1 MTHACCPT
9 KVEDVNP
16 ALKGGVKDSRFDLI
30 VVGGG
35 SAAFAA
41 AIKADELN
49 ARSAV
54 IEQDT
59 IGGTCLNRGCVPS
72 KYFIR
77 AAELYHL
84 MKQPPMPGLSAKGV
98 RLDWKSLMAKKAQL
112 LEDGRKAKYWDILE
126 AHPKITYLHE
136 QAEFVS
142 DTELRVNGT
151 ILKAP
156 KFVIA
161 TGSSAFIPPIEGLTQ
176 VKYLTST
183 EALELK
189 ALPKS
194 MLVIGANAIG
204 LELAQMFAHLGV
216 GVTIHEVA
224 GRIAP
229 YEEPEISEALAKY
242 LTEEGLTICT
252 CTKVLKAR
260 QDGKQITVTA
270 QMPDGKTQ
278 EFVAEALL
286 IATGRR
292 PNTQGFGLE
301 RAGVTL
307 TRRGGGIQVDDEMK
321 TSSPNI
327 WAAGDCVDCACPSQ
341 FVYVA
346 ATQGATAAQNAI
358 DDCCHRKV
366 NYSVIPHAIF
376 TTPEVA
382 GVGLTE
388 EQAQAQGLKV
398 KTSVL
403 EFRWVPRAWLSLDE
417 RGLIKMV
424 AEEDTGRILGV
435 HLVAAHGG
443 ELIHEATLAIKHRL
457 TIQDL
462 IDTLHVYPTL
472 SEALRICAQGFFK
485 DATKLSCCAE

>member
-1 MTHACCPT
+1 MADTSTHACCPT
-9 KVEDVNP
+9 KVEE
-16 ALKGGVKDSRFDLI
+16 LKDARFDLI

-49 ARSAV
+49 AKAAI
-54 IEQDT
+54 IEHDT

-84 MKQPPMPGLSAKGV
+84 MKQPPMPALSAKSV
-98 RLDWKSLMAKKAQL
+98 RLDWGALMARKEQL

-126 AHPKITYLHE
+126 THPKITYLE
-136 QAEFVS
+136 GQAEFVS
-142 DTELRVNGT
+142 NTELRINGAT
-151 ILKAP
+151 LKTS
-156 KFVIA
+156 KVIIA
-161 TGSSAFIPPIEGLTQ
+161 TGSSPFVPPIEGIEQ

-183 EALELK
+183 GALELK

-204 LELAQMFAHLGV
+204 LELAQMFAHIGV
-216 GVTIHEVA
+216 DVTIHEVA

-242 LTEEGLTICT
+242 LTEEGLEICT

-270 QMPDGKTQ
+270 HMPDGTMK
-278 EFVAEALL
+278 EFAAEALL
-286 IATGRR
+286 VATGRR
-292 PNTQGFGLE
+292 PNTQGLGLE
-301 RAGVTL
+301 RGGVAL
-307 TRRGGGIQVDDEMK
+307 TRRGGIQVDDEMK
-321 TSSPNI
+321 TSAPNI

-346 ATQGATAAQNAI
+346 ATQGAVAAQNAI
-358 DDCCHRKV
+358 DDSYHRKV
-366 NYSVIPHAIF
+366 DYSVIPHAIF

-382 GVGLTE
+382 AVGLTE
-388 EQAQAQGLKV
+388 EQAKAQGLKA
-398 KTSVL
+398 KTSL
-403 EFRWVPRAWLSLDE
+403 LDFHWVPRAWLSLDE

-424 AEEDTGRILGV
+424 AEEDSGRILGV
-435 HLVAAHGG
+435 HMVAPHAG
-443 ELIHEATLAIKHRL
+443 ELIHEAVLAIKQRL

-462 IDTLHVYPTL
+462 IETFHVYPTL
-472 SEALRICAQGFFK
+472 SEALRMCAQGFFK

>member
-1 MTHACCPT
+1 MTQTTTHACCPT
-9 KVEDVNP
+9 KVEDV
-16 ALKGGVKDSRFDLI
+16 KDSRFDLM

-41 AIKADELN
+41 AIKADELK
-49 ARSAV
+49 AKVAI
-54 IEQDT
+54 IEHET

-84 MKQPPMPGLSAKGV
+84 MKQPPMPGVSATGV
-98 RLDWKSLMAKKAQL
+98 RLDWKRLMDQKDQL

-126 AHPKITYLHE
+126 AHPKITYLE
-136 QAEFVS
+136 GQAEFVS
-142 DTELRVNGT
+142 NSELRVNGT
-151 ILKAP
+151 TLRAP
-156 KFVIA
+156 KVVIA
-161 TGSSAFIPPIEGLTQ
+161 TGSSAFIPPIEGIEQ

-183 EALELK
+183 EALALK
-189 ALPKS
+189 TLPKS

-204 LELAQMFAHLGV
+204 LELAQMFAHVGV
-216 GVTIHEVA
+216 DVTIHEVA

-260 QDGKQITVTA
+260 QDGKQITMTA
-270 QMPDGKTQ
+270 QMPDGSQKA
-278 EFVAEALL
+278 FVAEALL
-286 IATGRR
+286 VATGRR

-301 RAGVTL
+301 RVGVSL
-307 TRRGGGIQVDDEMK
+307 TKRGGIQVDDEMK
-321 TSSPNI
+321 TSAPNI

-366 NYSVIPHAIF
+366 DYSVIPHAIF

-382 GVGLTE
+382 AVGLTE
-388 EQAQAQGLKV
+388 EQAKAQGLKV
-398 KTSVL
+398 RTSVL
-403 EFRWVPRAWLSLDE
+403 DFHWVPRAWLSLDE

-435 HLVAAHGG
+435 HIVAPHAG
-443 ELIHEATLAIKHRL
+443 EFIHEAVVAIKHKL

-462 IDTLHVYPTL
+462 IETFHVYPTL

>member
-9 KVEDVNP
+9 KAED
-16 ALKGGVKDSRFDLI
+16 LKDAKFDLI

-41 AIKADELN
+41 AIKADELG
-49 ARSAV
+49 ARAAV

-77 AAELYHL
+77 AAELYQF
-84 MKQPPMPGLSAKGV
+84 MKQPLMPGLSAKGV
-98 RLDWKSLMAKKAQL
+98 RLDWKALMAKKVQL

-126 AHPKITYLHE
+126 AHPKITYLE
-136 QAEFVS
+136 GQAKFVS
-142 DTELRVNGT
+142 NAELRVNGT
-151 ILKAP
+151 FLKAP

-161 TGSSAFIPPIEGLTQ
+161 TGSSAFIPPIEGIEQ

-189 ALPKS
+189 DLPKS

-204 LELAQMFAHLGV
+204 LELAQMFAHVGV
-216 GVTIHEVA
+216 DVTIHEVA

-229 YEEPEISEALAKY
+229 YEEPELSEALAKY

-292 PNTQGFGLE
+292 PSTQGFGLE

-307 TRRGGGIQVDDEMK
+307 TKRGGIQVDDEMK
-321 TSSPNI
+321 TSASNI
-327 WAAGDCVDCACPSQ
+327 WAAGDCVDCACASQ
-341 FVYVA
+341 FVYIA
-346 ATQGATAAQNAI
+346 ATHGAVAAQNAI

-366 NYSVIPHAIF
+366 DYSVIPHAIF

-388 EQAQAQGLKV
+388 EQAKAQGLKV
-398 KTSVL
+398 RTSIL
-403 EFRWVPRAWLSLDE
+403 DFHWVPRAWLSLDE
-417 RGLIKMV
+417 RGLIKMI
-424 AEEDTGRILGV
+424 AEEGSGRILGV
-435 HLVAAHGG
+435 HLVAAHAG
-443 ELIHEATLAIKHRL
+443 ELIHEATLAIKHRM

>member
-1 MTHACCPT
+1 
-9 KVEDVNP
+9 VED
-16 ALKGGVKDSRFDLI
+16 LKTSRLDLV

-41 AIKADELN
+41 AIKTDELN
-49 ARSAV
+49 ARVAV
-54 IEQDT
+54 IEEGT

-72 KYFIR
+72 KYLIR

-84 MKQPPMPGLSAKGV
+84 MKQPPMSGLTTNGV
-98 RLDWKSLMAKKAQL
+98 GLDWAKLMAKKEHL
-112 LEDGRKAKYWDILE
+112 LEDGRKVKYWDILE
-126 AHPKITYLHE
+126 AHPKITYLE
-136 QAEFVS
+136 GQAEFVS
-142 DTELRVNGT
+142 NAELRVNGT
-151 ILKAP
+151 TLKAP

-161 TGSSAFIPPIEGLTQ
+161 TGSSAFIPPIGGIER

-204 LELAQMFAHLGV
+204 LELAQMFAHVGV
-216 GVTIHEVA
+216 DVTIHEVA

-229 YEEPEISEALAKY
+229 YEEPEISAALAKY
-242 LTEEGLTICT
+242 LTEEGLTLCT

-260 QDGKQITVTA
+260 QEGKRVIITS
-270 QMPDGKTQ
+270 QMPDGKMR
-278 EFVAEALL
+278 EFTAEALL
-286 IATGRR
+286 VATGRR
-292 PNTQGFGLE
+292 PNTQGLGLE
-301 RAGVTL
+301 RIGVTL
-307 TRRGGGIQVDDEMK
+307 TKRGGIQADDEMK
-321 TSSPNI
+321 TSAPNI

-346 ATQGATAAQNAI
+346 ASQGAIAAQNAI
-358 DDCCHRKV
+358 DDCCHRKID
-366 NYSVIPHAIF
+366 YSAIPHAIF

-382 GVGLTE
+382 AVGLTE
-388 EQAQAQGLKV
+388 EQAKAAGLKV
-398 KTSVL
+398 RTSLL
-403 EFRWVPRAWLSLDE
+403 EFHWVPRAWLSLDE
-417 RGLIKMV
+417 RGIIKMV
-424 AEEDTGRILGV
+424 AEEGSGRILGV
-435 HLVAAHGG
+435 HMVAPHAG

-462 IDTLHVYPTL
+462 IDTFHVYPTL

>member
-1 MTHACCPT
+1 MAGSTHACCPT
-9 KVEDVNP
+9 KIKD
-16 ALKGGVKDSRFDLI
+16 VKDARFDLI

-49 ARSAV
+49 AKVAV
-54 IEQDT
+54 IEHDT

-84 MKQPPMPGLSAKGV
+84 IKQPPMPGLSAKGV
-98 RLDWKSLMAKKAQL
+98 RLDWTALMSKKEQL

-126 AHPKITYLHE
+126 AHPKITYLE
-136 QAEFVS
+136 GEAEFDS
-142 DTELRVNGT
+142 STELRINGAT
-151 ILKAP
+151 LKAP
-156 KFVIA
+156 KVIIA
-161 TGSSAFIPPIEGLTQ
+161 TGSSPFIPPIEGIEQ

-189 ALPKS
+189 RLPKS

-204 LELAQMFAHLGV
+204 LELAQMFAHV
-216 GVTIHEVA
+216 GVEVTLHEVA
-224 GRIAP
+224 GQIAP
-229 YEEPEISEALAKY
+229 YEEPEISEALAKH
-242 LTEEGLTICT
+242 LTAEGITVCT
-252 CTKVLKAR
+252 CATVLKAG
-260 QDGKQITVTA
+260 QYGKQIVVTA
-270 QMPDGKTQ
+270 QMPDGKPK
-278 EFVAEALL
+278 EFVTESLL
-286 IATGRR
+286 VATGRR
-292 PNTQGFGLE
+292 PNTQGLGLE

-307 TRRGGGIQVDDEMK
+307 TKRGGIQVDDEMK
-321 TSSPNI
+321 TSAPNI

-346 ATQGATAAQNAI
+346 ATQGAVAAQNAI
-358 DDCCHRKV
+358 DDCCHRQV
-366 NYSVIPHAIF
+366 DYAVIPHAIF

-388 EQAQAQGLKV
+388 EQAKAQGLKV
-398 KTSVL
+398 RTSL
-403 EFRWVPRAWLSLDE
+403 LDFHWVPRAWLSLDE
-417 RGLIKMV
+417 HGLIKMI
-424 AEEDTGRILGV
+424 AEEDSGRILGV
-435 HLVAAHGG
+435 HMVAPHAG